1 MITVKDFRKY
11 ISYLVLVVGGL
22 ANFIGLIKSLLYHN
36 NISTICITATA
47 LIATTV
53 LFIVTVKCKKPD
65 LFTKILVVT
74 FSFVYFPLIF
84 WQTNSPATFILN
96 LFLVPASYAI
106 IIDKKRHFVLP
117 IINLIVFDIIATIK
131 LSFSYVL
138 VFSIVYLYILFVI
151 SIFSMLFTS
160 YSNQLAIEN
169 KKISD
174 LAIRDAL
181 TGLYNRTHL
190 YSFYDD
196 LIYIPVLA
204 DIDFFKNI
212 NDTYGHDEGDRVLK
226 NLAKIFLKYAKDTF
240 KVFRFGGE
248 EFLIISSL
256 SNETTEAIIIDM
268 LNEIRSSL
276 KTVDNKVITVSFGI
290 GEKSKLNEKP
300 IKDAD
305 ENLYAAKNNGRN
317 CICKN
322 KEVIYR

>member
-290 GEKSKLNEKP
+290 GEKSKLNEKS

>member
-1 MITVKDFRKY
+1 MITVKDFKKY
-11 ISYLVLVVGGL
+11 ISYLVLIVGGL
-22 ANFIGLIKSLLYHN
+22 ANFIGLIKALLYHN
-36 NISTICITATA
+36 NISTICITSIALVSMTA
-47 LIATTV
+47 L
-53 LFIVTVKCKKPD
+53 FIITVKCKKPD
-65 LFTKILVVT
+65 LFTKILVVV

-117 IINLIVFDIIATIK
+117 IINLIIFDIIATIK

-138 VFSIVYLYILFVI
+138 VFSIIYLYILFVI
-151 SIFSMLFTS
+151 SIFSMLLTS

-181 TGLYNRTHL
+181 TELYNRTYL

-256 SNETTEAIIIDM
+256 SNEVTEAIIIDM

-290 GEKSKLNEKP
+290 GEKSKLNEKS